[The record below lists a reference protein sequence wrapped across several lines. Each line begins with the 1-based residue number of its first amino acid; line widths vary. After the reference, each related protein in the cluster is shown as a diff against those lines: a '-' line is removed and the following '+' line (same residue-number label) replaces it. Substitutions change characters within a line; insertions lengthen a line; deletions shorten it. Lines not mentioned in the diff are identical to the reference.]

1 MASHFRRTIVLVALG
16 WVLFLVIVL
25 AVVRLVRGPAA
36 EQAGIEVPIFPGA
49 GRVIEQRSPAIGFQ
63 SYEYR
68 VDVDYPSAA
77 VWDFY
82 NEALTRRGWRQ
93 RPQIG
98 RPEWTTQRQDDNN
111 YDILA
116 GQWIDPRGLHQL
128 QLTAT
133 SMEEVK
139 RDPDSGQVISR
150 IRRPGLHVIAKVWAV
165 VIPGGEPD
173 GKSAP

>member
-1 MASHFRRTIVLVALG
+1 MTSQFRRTIALVAVG

-36 EQAGIEVPIFPGA
+36 EQAGIEVPVFPHA
-49 GRVIEQRSPAIGFQ
+49 GRVIEQRSPGIGFQ

-68 VDVDYPSAA
+68 VGVDYPSVA

-98 RPEWTTQRQDDNN
+98 RPEWTTQRQDDDN

-116 GQWIDPRGLHQL
+116 GQWLDPRGLHQL

-133 SMEEVK
+133 SREAVK

-150 IRRPGLHVIAKVWAV
+150 IRRPGLHVIVKVWAV
-165 VIPGGEPD
+165 VIPGGESD
-173 GKSAP
+173 GKSTP